1 MEQSLLKIE
10 TDPEYGREP
19 GGGEGGGGDP
29 ARLPI
34 LKPGKNC
41 WRIEHA
47 DRAAFLVDGAE
58 YFRAF
63 REVAKQAQRS
73 ILIIANKVFH
83 AASLPSREKLLD
95 RGSNNFGGVR
105 VALHDG

>member
-10 TDPEYGREP
+10 TDPEYGGEP
-19 GGGEGGGGDP
+19 GGGERGGGDP

-63 REVAKQAQRS
+63 REVLLKFLYSSAQRRKS
-73 ILIIANKVFH
+73 GCAKV
-83 AASLPSREKLLD
+83 AKRKQ
-95 RGSNNFGGVR
+95 
-105 VALHDG
+105 